1 MNIRQRR
8 SALLIATAGL
18 LGWWVVAAAPAASAS
33 CDGPPEPS
41 EHAFLGRVIAT
52 ESSDRVATV
61 VTTDGETVQVV
72 GTPPGLRED
81 SMTTVDRTYVVGAT
95 YEFHPHNDTEPYED
109 SSCSATHRVHGEDIP
124 ASLRESWIDA
134 EVQRQRS
141 SDIAAVGVI
150 TGVAVAGAGGAGL
163 WLWRRR
169 AS

>member
-1 MNIRQRR
+1 
-8 SALLIATAGL
+8 
-18 LGWWVVAAAPAASAS
+18 
-33 CDGPPEPS
+33 
-41 EHAFLGRVIAT
+41 
-52 ESSDRVATV
+52 
-61 VTTDGETVQVV
+61 
-72 GTPPGLRED
+72 
-81 SMTTVDRTYVVGAT
+81 MTTVDRTYVVGAT

-150 TGVAVAGAGGAGL
+150 AGVAVAGAGGAGL